1 MSEKETT
8 ISQAPSLENEHAA
21 APTGVKALIQERHIV
36 GLASFCCIGGF
47 LYGYNL
53 GVFGGILVM
62 NNFQKAFPSINN
74 SSMQGL
80 VSSILNLGA
89 WLGTIENGWA
99 SERMGRRRSIT
110 FACIFFV
117 LGVAL
122 QAGAQNPAYHF
133 VGRFLAGFGVGAL
146 SVATAL
152 YNSEI
157 APTSIRGSL
166 GSLFQFSCEIG
177 TLVAF
182 WVDFGTNNIGGSGDG
197 QTDAAWRIPL
207 ALQLFPCLILAFGI
221 LWAPESP
228 RWLVSQSREEE
239 ALKELTVLRR
249 LPASSA
255 AVQTEYLEILG
266 QYKFQAEL
274 EKEERGGAEEGSGWK
289 YSLAL
294 AWHQWSFLFKSAA
307 NRRRLAVGAL
317 VMFFQQWS
325 GINAVLFY
333 APSIFQGLGFTGTTT
348 SLLATGVVGIVML
361 IATVPTVIYLDRVG
375 RKPTLIAGALVMGA
389 CHIIIA
395 GLSGKYQDSWSS
407 HKSAGW
413 VACVFVW
420 IFAMAFAMSFGP
432 VAWVLC
438 SEIFPLRAR
447 SKGLSIAA
455 SSNWINSFVVGMA
468 TPTMLKKLR
477 FGTYIFF
484 AGWCLIGAMYCLT
497 IPETAG
503 HSLEDMDKAFGDTN
517 NTSEQDKERM
527 ARINAEIGYDKYLQH
542 SNEEI
547 RA

>member
-182 WVDFGTNNIGGSGDG
+182 WVDFGTNKYCIV
-197 QTDAAWRIPL
+197 IL
-207 ALQLFPCLILAFGI
+207 ALTSLITHHYIALAAAVTVKRMLHGVFPSHFN
-221 LWAPESP
+221 SS
-228 RWLVSQSREEE
+228 LVSS
-239 ALKELTVLRR
+239 
-249 LPASSA
+249 LPLESSGHPSLLDGSSA
-255 AVQTEYLEILG
+255 NP
-266 QYKFQAEL
+266 
-274 EKEERGGAEEGSGWK
+274 EK
-289 YSLAL
+289 
-294 AWHQWSFLFKSAA
+294 
-307 NRRRLAVGAL
+307 RR
-317 VMFFQQWS
+317 
-325 GINAVLFY
+325 
-333 APSIFQGLGFTGTTT
+333 PS
-348 SLLATGVVGIVML
+348 
-361 IATVPTVIYLDRVG
+361 
-375 RKPTLIAGALVMGA
+375 K
-389 CHIIIA
+389 
-395 GLSGKYQDSWSS
+395 
-407 HKSAGW
+407 
-413 VACVFVW
+413 
-420 IFAMAFAMSFGP
+420 
-432 VAWVLC
+432 
-438 SEIFPLRAR
+438 
-447 SKGLSIAA
+447 
-455 SSNWINSFVVGMA
+455 N
-468 TPTMLKKLR
+468 
-477 FGTYIFF
+477 
-484 AGWCLIGAMYCLT
+484 
-497 IPETAG
+497 
-503 HSLEDMDKAFGDTN
+503 
-517 NTSEQDKERM
+517 
-527 ARINAEIGYDKYLQH
+527 
-542 SNEEI
+542 
-547 RA
+547 